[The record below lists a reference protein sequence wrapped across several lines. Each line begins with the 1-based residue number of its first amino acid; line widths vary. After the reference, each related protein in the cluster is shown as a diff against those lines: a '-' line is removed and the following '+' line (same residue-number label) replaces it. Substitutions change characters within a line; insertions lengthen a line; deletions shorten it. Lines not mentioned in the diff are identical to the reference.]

1 VFRTSRLVFAALS
14 FATVA
19 EAEEADRVRFDVP
32 AGPLGRSAIEVARA
46 AGVSI
51 GLTDLSLASRPA
63 RPLRGTMTAEQALRR
78 LLQGTEAR
86 FIRIDARTFRIV
98 RDPTRATR
106 APVRLAPVL
115 PAAIQTAEIETD
127 IIVTA
132 LKRPIYLSDFPG
144 AISVVQATDLALE
157 NGARG
162 TDAITSR
169 LHTVTSTHYGSGRN
183 KLFVRGIADS
193 SFNGPTQATVGQ
205 YLGETRINYNAPDP
219 DLRLYDLD
227 RVEVLPGPQGT
238 LYGAG
243 SLGGIIRAV
252 PRAPV
257 LAEAR
262 GIASYGV
269 SATEHG
275 DAGYDAAGMVNLPI
289 VEDRVGL
296 RAVAYGIRQGGYIDD
311 ALRRRRDINTSHI
324 WGGRAALAAEFGNG
338 WRVTLSGTTQRA
350 RTDDAQ
356 YADRDTPPLTRRS
369 PVAQPFVNNY
379 DLADL
384 TITREWDGYRLVSAT
399 GIVRQRLRERYDS
412 SRRRSPLAV
421 FDQLTDVRMVSSEL
435 RLSWMGDTANWL
447 VGSSLVDNRA
457 VQRRALGAP
466 DDPPPIPGTRNAVT
480 ELTAFGEATIRPRDW
495 LNLSAGARLAYTDLS
510 DRALDPAPLFAPALL
525 LAAQRDQVAFL
536 PSASVSV
543 RPSEAVLVY
552 LRYQEG
558 FRPGGLSAT
567 SISVE
572 RFESDHVRTM
582 EGGMRYGLPGENAF
596 DASLS
601 LAYTRWSDIQADTVD
616 FSGFPR
622 TTNIGN
628 GRIYSIDARIGWRP
642 LPGLSLEA
650 AGLFNDSLV
659 TNPLPNIILT
669 PRSPLPNVAKWNG
682 RVSAEYR
689 HDLSNAALLRVGVAG
704 RYVGKSRLGIGPV
717 LGQNQGNWFDLT
729 LNARIEFDRHAF
741 TFGVTNLLDQAG
753 NRFALGS
760 PFTIVERPQVT
771 PLVPRTVRVGCEIRF

>member
-19 EAEEADRVRFDVP
+19 EAEAADRVRFDVP

-741 TFGVTNLLDQAG
+741 TFGITNLLDQAG